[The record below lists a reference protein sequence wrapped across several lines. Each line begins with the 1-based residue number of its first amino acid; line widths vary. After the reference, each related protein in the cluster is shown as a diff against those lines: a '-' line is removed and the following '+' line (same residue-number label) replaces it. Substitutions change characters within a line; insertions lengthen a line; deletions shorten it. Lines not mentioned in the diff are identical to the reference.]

1 MRRFSIFTLGW
12 ILSASA
18 FAQEAT
24 TEALGKA
31 DLVLPKTSANSSIF
45 SGWQFLQMLL
55 ALAIVFALLKFMLP
69 KVVAKMG
76 KSLTS
81 SGGSGIRILETANF
95 GAGTLQVVEVHG
107 KTLLL
112 GVSQNG
118 VNLITDLTNSS
129 SQNDSEP
136 AFFEL
141 VDQAETQ
148 DETELEK
155 IAIKRQQPTA
165 KAKQTAKAYGVS
177 NSPQSTPE
185 SGDDRQER
193 LKRLNQLSL

>member
-24 TEALGKA
+24 TEAIGKA
-31 DLVLPKTSANSSIF
+31 DLVLPKTNTNSSVF

-55 ALAIVFALLKFMLP
+55 ALAIVFGLLKFMLP

-81 SGGSGIRILETANF
+81 AGGSGIRILETANF

-118 VNLITDLTNSS
+118 VNLITDLTEANP
-129 SQNDSEP
+129 QKDSEP

-148 DETELEK
+148 EETELEK
-155 IAIKRQQPTA
+155 VAVKRQQPTA
-165 KAKQTAKAYGVS
+165 KAKQTAKAYGAATPS
-177 NSPQSTPE
+177 QPTPE
-185 SGDDRQER
+185 SGDDRRER
-193 LKRLNQLSL
+193 LKRLNQLSS